1 MLTELVQL
9 TLPEEGED
17 DPTPTLNVVEEPE
30 QM

>member
-9 TLPEEGED
+9 TLPEEGEEE
-17 DPTPTLNVVEEPE
+17 PTPALSVVEEPE